1 MFRGSTIS
9 RLPAPANEFSKRMND
24 TFRIRTIL
32 PCVLFLLLSLGCQN
46 AATGQT
52 GETRKGEGAGDPH
65 WHSPEA
71 AAEPIMYWED
81 YEPISTLVVP
91 EHPIRSAKFPFIDI
105 HAHQFQA
112 ATLSR
117 TVLDSLIREM
127 DGLNMAIMVN
137 LSGGIG
143 DRLAG
148 SVRNMNGTYPGRFEQ
163 FANIS
168 FDGIDDPDWGRR
180 TAEGLERDVRNG
192 AVGLKIYKNLGMD
205 VRDASGKRVPAD
217 DPRIDPVWAKAG
229 ELGIPVLIHTADP
242 APFWEPQD
250 RYNERWFELKERPMR
265 IRRPGDYPPFEQ
277 IIGEQHNMF
286 RKHPETK
293 FISAHL
299 SWLGN
304 DLDAL
309 GALFDELPN
318 VYSETGAV
326 LAELGRQPRK
336 AKEFLT
342 KYHDR
347 VLFGKDSWEPDEYR
361 VYFRTFE
368 TEDEYFPYY
377 RKRHAFW
384 RLYGIGLDDEVLKDI
399 YYRNAL
405 RIVPGLDASQF
416 PD

>member
-1 MFRGSTIS
+1 MCDTEMTR
-9 RLPAPANEFSKRMND
+9 FSPFGL
-24 TFRIRTIL
+24 T
-32 PCVLFLLLSLGCQN
+32 VLMALLMLGGCQSP
-46 AATGQT
+46 ATGQ
-52 GETRKGEGAGDPH
+52 AGSNVSTSGD
-65 WHSPEA
+65 HSA
-71 AAEPIMYWED
+71 AAAQEPIMYWED

-91 EHPIRSAKFPFIDI
+91 EHPVRASRFPFIDI

-112 ATLSR
+112 STLSR

-137 LSGGIG
+137 LSGGSG
-143 DRLAG
+143 ERLAG
-148 SVRNMNGTYPGRFEQ
+148 SVRNMNGAYPTRFAQ

-168 FDGIDDPDWGRR
+168 FDGIDDPDWGAR
-180 TAEGLERDVRNG
+180 TAAQLEEDVRNG
-192 AVGLKIYKNLGMD
+192 AVGLKIYKSLGMEVVD
-205 VRDASGKRVPAD
+205 GTGERVAVD
-217 DPRIDPVWAKAG
+217 DPRIDPVWSKCG

-242 APFWEPQD
+242 APFWEVQD
-250 RYNERWFELKERPMR
+250 RYNERWFELKERPQR
-265 IRRPGDYPPFEQ
+265 IRPAGKYPPFET

-286 RKHPETK
+286 RKHPETN

-299 SWLGN
+299 SWYGN

-342 KYHDR
+342 RYKDR
-347 VLFGKDSWEPDEYR
+347 ILFGKDSWAPDEYR

-368 TEDEYFPYY
+368 TTDEYFDYY

-384 RLYGIGLDDEVLKDI
+384 KLYGIGLSDDVLQHI
-399 YYRNAL
+399 YYKNAL
-405 RIVPGLDASQF
+405 RLVPGLDATQF